1 MKARPMAT
9 ILPVN
14 ISHPDFI
21 NWLEDQV
28 LPPFFRDRQWFG
40 GRSVSS
46 DPRLQVIEL
55 GISSSGLILILVDQ
69 LDADR
74 AQSPYFLACV
84 AVSYSGHEI
93 KNAIGQLP
101 ASITPSSAVLVD
113 ASETDAGREE
123 LLKLATG
130 EMQLAWSSGQVQG
143 RLFESRNIL
152 AEKAAWR
159 GRGRLTDVEQSNTS
173 VIYSDQ
179 AILKLLRRPG
189 EPGEPNPD
197 VEIPLALS
205 LTTELPLTP
214 PVMGVVQAG
223 PDDRAVILATLCR
236 YLPDSRCGWEMAL
249 AAATKAMEA
258 DFDGSGET
266 SGDDALLGRDLA
278 IRTAE
283 LHVAL
288 ARIADNEAFKP
299 ISVKP
304 VDVAALGHEM
314 LEECDRLFQKIS
326 SLRLDA
332 FDMQTFSQLFALL
345 DYQPKIRK
353 VFEKLIDVGKQDD
366 CTIFFNIRVHGDYHL
381 GQLLHDKKLGWQ
393 VIDFE
398 GEPDRPMPQR
408 RLKQN
413 VLKDLAGMLRSFD
426 YAQAMAC
433 ERAGACEDRRRRAKL
448 WRDQISSIFSN
459 TYLAM
464 AGDVEN
470 EIFPLLPPAYQ
481 LRFQLLDAYVLQ
493 KNLYELAYEIDHR
506 PSWVHVPLTSL
517 IEWFGEVS

>member
-1 MKARPMAT
+1 MNS
-9 ILPVN
+9 IIPVN

-21 NWLEDQV
+21 SWLEELS
-28 LPPFFRDRQWFG
+28 LPGYFKNQQWFA
-40 GRSVSS
+40 GRSLPTE
-46 DPRLQVIEL
+46 PRLQVIEL
-55 GISSSGLILILVDQ
+55 GISNSGLMLMLIDH

-74 AQSPYFLACV
+74 SDSPYFLACV
-84 AVSYSGHEI
+84 AVDESYKDSIDPIG
-93 KNAIGQLP
+93 KLPDTVAQLNAIL
-101 ASITPSSAVLVD
+101 ID
-113 ASETDAGREE
+113 ASAIEAGREE

-130 EMQLAWSSGQVQG
+130 ELQLTWSSGSIQG
-143 RLFESRNIL
+143 RLFESRNIPL
-152 AEKAAWR
+152 EKELWK
-159 GRGRLTDVEQSNTS
+159 GHGRLTGVDQSNS
-173 VIYSDQ
+173 SIIFSDK

-189 EPGEPNPD
+189 EPGLPNPD
-197 VEIPLALS
+197 VEIPLVLS

-223 PDDRAVILATLCR
+223 PDDRAVMLATLCR
-236 YLPDSRCGWEMAL
+236 YLSEARSGWEMAL

-258 DFDGSGET
+258 DFDGSSEI

-278 IRTAE
+278 IRTAD

-299 ISVKP
+299 VAVKP
-304 VDVAALGHEM
+304 SDVADLGRSM

-332 FDMQTFSQLFALL
+332 FDMQTFSQLYALL
-345 DYQPKIRK
+345 DFQPKIRR
-353 VFEKLIDVGKQDD
+353 VFEKLIDVESQDD

-381 GQLLHDKKLGWQ
+381 GQVLHDKKLGWQ

-398 GEPDRPMPQR
+398 GEPDRSMTQR

-426 YAQAMAC
+426 YAQAVAC
-433 ERAGACEDRRRRAKL
+433 DRAGACEDRRRRAKL
-448 WRDQISSIFSN
+448 WRDQVSSIFSN

-481 LRFQLLDAYVLQ
+481 LRFQLLDAFVLQ

-506 PSWVHVPLTSL
+506 PGWVHVPLTSL